1 MEYALIHQ
9 GEADA
14 PWLWSAHPL
23 LRPEGG
29 LRIELPEGAEMTL
42 WELEEGR
49 LVRRGLFAWPWA
61 EIGGARRDLSRLS
74 SEAEARERPLAAKVF
89 GRWPEEGAR
98 LVLANGHGFRVQAE
112 GVDWLGLWMNLCG
125 WRGAGPAP
133 YYNLG
138 FEPTA
143 APFDSLTEAL
153 AAGAARRIRPGE
165 RIRWSVTLT
174 AF

>member
-1 MEYALIHQ
+1 
-9 GEADA
+9 
-14 PWLWSAHPL
+14 
-23 LRPEGG
+23 
-29 LRIELPEGAEMTL
+29 
-42 WELEEGR
+42 
-49 LVRRGLFAWPWA
+49 
-61 EIGGARRDLSRLS
+61 
-74 SEAEARERPLAAKVF
+74 
-89 GRWPEEGAR
+89 
-98 LVLANGHGFRVQAE
+98 
-112 GVDWLGLWMNLCG
+112 MNLCG